1 MKKNFD
7 DTTQTEAM
15 FNNFA
20 TIEEAQEEPKK
31 ADTSTKEPEEAQSI
45 KEDKK
50 EPKKAKKEQQE
61 EPTKEKCNIFSEVNK
76 STRDYIELKSII
88 TKQSKKEIL
97 NNIFGEE
104 IKKTFELSENAT
116 EEEMQRAIEKRMK
129 QIEQMKTLFK

>member
-104 IKKTFELSENAT
+104 IKRTFELSENAT